1 MYICKQVKNDIIF
14 SERRKMVDGKSLTS
28 ASKVEEES
36 FSSPPPGLFCE
47 KLFHFRCVDKI
58 PCHIFF
64 SLFKYI
70 CIFYKYTLL
79 SLCV

>member
-1 MYICKQVKNDIIF
+1 MYICKLVKNDIIF

-64 SLFKYI
+64 PCQSKLDSIEVWQKNE
-70 CIFYKYTLL
+70 
-79 SLCV
+79 LC